1 MNPPVIKNSNF
12 AKLSALSLCFFR
24 QSMLYCWGKLCR
36 CRLAVWRQLPKLIS
50 AGPTPVTC
58 SRQKSALGRFFVW
71 NLSNTGVG
79 GRQGNFV
86 AAGRRSPPTTKQ
98 RSSAVFR
105 ARPLKARLPSPAPN
119 KKAPWGAFLFGTYRI
134 RESGGGKATL
144 LPQVG
149 GLHRRQNSGHPLF
162 SVRVRSRR
170 DSRHLLQTKKR
181 LSGAPPLILAAA
193 QFKHCAAALCRNNRR
208 QHRIRPQKFHPAD
221 KTARFRAS
229 RL

>member
-1 MNPPVIKNSNF
+1 MLFFFCKLWYIKQAELMQVSPSGM
-12 AKLSALSLCFFR
+12 ASASQADFGGSDSRHLL
-24 QSMLYCWGKLCR
+24 QTKK
-36 CRLAVWRQLPKLIS
+36 RL
-50 AGPTPVTC
+50 G
-58 SRQKSALGRFFVW
+58 
-71 NLSNTGVG
+71 
-79 GRQGNFV
+79 
-86 AAGRRSPPTTKQ
+86 
-98 RSSAVFR
+98 
-105 ARPLKARLPSPAPN
+105 
-119 KKAPWGAFLFGTYRI
+119 GAFLFGIYRI

-229 RL
+229 RF

>member
-105 ARPLKARLPSPAPN
+105 ARPLKARLPSPAPD
-119 KKAPWGAFLFGTYRI
+119 KKAPFRC
-134 RESGGGKATL
+134 S
-144 LPQVG
+144 
-149 GLHRRQNSGHPLF
+149 
-162 SVRVRSRR
+162 
-170 DSRHLLQTKKR
+170 
-181 LSGAPPLILAAA
+181 PLILAAA

-229 RL
+229 RF

>member
-24 QSMLYCWGKLCR
+24 QSMLYCWGKFCR

-105 ARPLKARLPSPAPN
+105 ARPLKARLPSPAPD
-119 KKAPWGAFLFGTYRI
+119 KKAPFRCSPPYT
-134 RESGGGKATL
+134 SGGAVQALRRRSLSQQSTTAPDTATKVS
-144 LPQVG
+144 PCRPDCPIQ
-149 GLHRRQNSGHPLF
+149 SF
-162 SVRVRSRR
+162 
-170 DSRHLLQTKKR
+170 
-181 LSGAPPLILAAA
+181 PPLRERKKCM
-193 QFKHCAAALCRNNRR
+193 F
-208 QHRIRPQKFHPAD
+208 
-221 KTARFRAS
+221 
-229 RL
+229 

>member
-1 MNPPVIKNSNF
+1 M
-12 AKLSALSLCFFR
+12 
-24 QSMLYCWGKLCR
+24 
-36 CRLAVWRQLPKLIS
+36 
-50 AGPTPVTC
+50 
-58 SRQKSALGRFFVW
+58 
-71 NLSNTGVG
+71 
-79 GRQGNFV
+79 
-86 AAGRRSPPTTKQ
+86 
-98 RSSAVFR
+98 
-105 ARPLKARLPSPAPN
+105 
-119 KKAPWGAFLFGTYRI
+119 FGIYRI

-170 DSRHLLQTKKR
+170 DSRHMLQTKKR
-181 LSGAPPLILAAA
+181 LGALFCLEFIEYGSRGRQGNFVAAGRRSPPTTKQRSSAVFRARPLKARLPSPAPDKKAPFRCSPLILAAA